1 APICTLAELLTTPC
15 NGFQVTG
22 AVRLETL
29 SSVNPVADASHEI
42 VKLAPARLTPSRGG
56 GGGALMAA
64 APMDAAGMPSAS
76 GPPSAATSSSLIRP
90 SRTWIALTYA
100 SEFSLSESPNRTISG
115 RDNAKLESTCPRSPL
130 IWSRFLIPSIY
141 LARIGGLAARST
153 ANATR
158 LHSLRACLWPGAT

>member
-1 APICTLAELLTTPC
+1 
-15 NGFQVTG
+15 
-22 AVRLETL
+22 
-29 SSVNPVADASHEI
+29 
-42 VKLAPARLTPSRGG
+42 
-56 GGGALMAA
+56 
-64 APMDAAGMPSAS
+64 MPFAS

-115 RDNAKLESTCPRSPL
+115 IDNAKLESTCPRSPV

-153 ANATR
+153 AQWLADRIIDGGDFPVLDN
-158 LHSLRACLWPGAT
+158 RADRKRNLTPVEREFERNGG